1 MLNLYLC
8 SRKREINKQTKRMP
22 EYIID
27 EIEICSDD
35 SDEEILMKEVLM
47 KKSNRYSYN
56 LHNSYFKVNF

>member
-1 MLNLYLC
+1 
-8 SRKREINKQTKRMP
+8 MP

-47 KKSNRYSYN
+47 KKSKRYSYN